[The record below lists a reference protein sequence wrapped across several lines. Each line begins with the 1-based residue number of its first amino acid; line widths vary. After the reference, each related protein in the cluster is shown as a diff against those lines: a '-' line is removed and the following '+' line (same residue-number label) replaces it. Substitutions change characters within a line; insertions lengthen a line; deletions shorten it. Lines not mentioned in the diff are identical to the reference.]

1 LNPETSQ
8 TTPLSSKTAT
18 SRMMPANVRPGQ
30 IISLIQISN
39 DLGQSIELM
48 RLADELRADLVI
60 LLPIID
66 AGEMLGLVEK
76 QQDGLALTD
85 FGLRFQK
92 TTRNFNKIRLLKDRL
107 IEIEP
112 FKTSLALVNQKRSVT
127 TADIAETLDKN
138 GVRWDPD
145 PEQNESLVNNLL
157 IPWAILAGIL
167 SYDGKT
173 GKFSTISNEEF
184 QL

>member
-1 LNPETSQ
+1 
-8 TTPLSSKTAT
+8 
-18 SRMMPANVRPGQ
+18 MMPANVRPVQ
-30 IISLIQISN
+30 TVSLIQIFD
-39 DLGQSIELM
+39 DLGPSIELM
-48 RLADELRADLVI
+48 RLADELRADLVV

-66 AGEMLGLVEK
+66 AVEMLGLVKREK
-76 QQDGLALTD
+76 DGLTLTD
-85 FGLRFQK
+85 FGLKFQK

-112 FKTSLALVNQKRSVT
+112 FKTSLDLANQKRNVT
-127 TADIAETLDKN
+127 AADIAETLNKN
-138 GVRWDPD
+138 GIQWDPD
-145 PEQNESLVNNLL
+145 PELNESLVNNLL

-184 QL
+184 